1 MPSSLAR
8 SRVETWTDLT
18 GWETVASMHVAR
30 ERALSRF
37 YRRGQAARHTK
48 RDIAVSENAPAP
60 PRPARSENRSWTA
73 ARDYSD
79 IIISARAGR
88 TIAVH
93 FVDDRPDHVLPV

>member
-60 PRPARSENRSWTA
+60 PRPAPLDRKIVHGPQPG
-73 ARDYSD
+73 
-79 IIISARAGR
+79 IIRI
-88 TIAVH
+88 
-93 FVDDRPDHVLPV
+93 